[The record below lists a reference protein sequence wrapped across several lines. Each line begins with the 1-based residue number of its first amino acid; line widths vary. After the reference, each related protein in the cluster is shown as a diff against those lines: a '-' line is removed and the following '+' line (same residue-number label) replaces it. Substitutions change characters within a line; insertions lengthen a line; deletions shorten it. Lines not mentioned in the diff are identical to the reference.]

1 MQIVGH
7 LTNLNTHVSLCE
19 SPTEGAELELNH
31 STGDCQ

>member
-7 LTNLNTHVSLCE
+7 LTSLNTFCE

-31 STGDCQ
+31 SIDKYQ